1 MVLDGIVLRGQA
13 EGIEADGVQD
23 VVALHA
29 LFASDDVHGRKGAGM
44 AHMEALTGGVGELDE
59 AVELGAL
66 VPGDG
71 GVGLGLLPPLL
82 PLFLDGSK
90 IVLHVVF
97 SFYVTVFS

>member
-1 MVLDGIVLRGQA
+1 MVLDGVVLRGQA

-29 LFASDDVHGRKGAGM
+29 LFTGDDVHGREGPGV

-82 PLFLDGSK
+82 PLLFNGGK
-90 IVLHVVF
+90 IILHAAF
-97 SFYVTVFS
+97 SPYYDNV